1 MGMEYVNTTGRS
13 PFVKSVEVHKY
24 VNIKSRGRIVKSVE
38 AHKYVNIS
46 RSMGVKSVEASI
58 FKKKSIDGLE
68 TIRKTIN

>member
-13 PFVKSVEVHKY
+13 PF
-24 VNIKSRGRIVKSVE
+24 VKSVE